1 MSASLLKKTFLYKL
15 WLKYRIPQVEKKIA
29 KNWLKSG
36 KPAPPPHII
45 KFNEIKRCRKINNAT
60 ILIETGTYKGAM
72 LDSCK
77 NLFDKLYSI
86 ELDKK
91 LFEEAKA
98 KYKDEQKVININGDS
113 GVELRKLMDK
123 IDKPCLFWLDGHY
136 SGGITAKADIDTP
149 IVEELKAVF
158 EHPIKNHIILIDDAR
173 LFVGEDNYPTIDG
186 LKEIVKNVDR
196 SKNLV
201 VDCDIIQIF

>member
-1 MSASLLKKTFLYKL
+1 MSAMLLKKTFLYKI
-15 WLKYRIPQVEKKIA
+15 WLKIRILQANAKII
-29 KNWLKSG
+29 KNWYKSG
-36 KPAPPPHII
+36 QPAPPPHIV
-45 KFNEIKRCRKINNAT
+45 KFKEIKRCRKINNASM
-60 ILIETGTYKGAM
+60 LVETGTYKGAM

-91 LFEEAKA
+91 LFEEAKE
-98 KYKDEQKVININGDS
+98 KYKDDPKVVNICGDS
-113 GVELRKLMDK
+113 GVELKKLMDK

-158 EHPIKNHIILIDDAR
+158 EHPIKNHVILIDDAR
-173 LFVGEDNYPTIDG
+173 LFVGVDDYPTIEG
-186 LKEIVKNVDR
+186 LKEIVKNEAPD
-196 SKNLV
+196 KNLV
-201 VDCDIIQIF
+201 VNCDIIQIF